1 MKAVDFVETAK
12 VENPVPKEQKV
23 FDLAGKA
30 EVAVATVEI
39 EKVATGGVSVPVRKG
54 TVKAVDF
61 VETAKV
67 EESPVQKEQ
76 RDFDPAVKAEVAV
89 VTVEIAKVAGVS
101 VPVPKE
107 AVKVVDPVPKEEAF
121 AIEKAEVVVATVEIE
136 KVATVGIFVLVE
148 IRIAHR
154 IEMKILETEREEMK
168 DPLILSRG
176 EEDLILQEKGKALV
190 IEKGE
195 RAIVFQMIR
204 QLPKRKLYYEKMPEN
219 ALKPWNKTKKRRC
232 SRI

>member
-1 MKAVDFVETAK
+1 M
-12 VENPVPKEQKV
+12 ENPVQIEVRAFVKE
-23 FDLAGKA
+23 KA
-30 EVAVATVEI
+30 EVAVATVVI
-39 EKVATGGVSVPVRKG
+39 EKVATEDVSVPVPKG

-61 VETAKV
+61 VETARV
-67 EESPVQKEQ
+67 ESPVPKEQ
-76 RDFDPAVKAEVAV
+76 KVFDPAVKAEVAV

-136 KVATVGIFVLVE
+136 KVATVGIFVQVE
-148 IRIAHR
+148 IRTAHR
-154 IEMKILETEREEMK
+154 TEMKILETEREETK
-168 DPLILSRG
+168 DPPILSPE
-176 EEDLILQEKGKALV
+176 EEDQVFLEVGKALV
-190 IEKGE
+190 VEKGE

-204 QLPKRKLYYEKMPEN
+204 QLPKRKSYYEKMPEN
-219 ALKPWNKTKKRRC
+219 ALKPWNKMKKRRC